1 MPLSV
6 LVPMIL
12 IGLPLV
18 IGLVWFTSRNQ
29 ARDLLDAETAMNRFT
44 EDFPNSVVQKVWIS
58 DNGTDAILRLSE
70 PMRFGL
76 VHRVG
81 KNHLT
86 RLVEKQDIRDMNVGS
101 GAVEFRLWDFTF
113 VGLRFV
119 AASEDDSIEV
129 GQWLETLRG

>member
-29 ARDLLDAETAMNRFT
+29 AGVMLDPETAISRFT
-44 EDFPNSVVQKVWIS
+44 EDFPNAIVQKVWIS
-58 DNGTDAILRLSE
+58 DNGADAILRLTE
-70 PMRFGL
+70 PTHFGL

-101 GAVEFRLWDFTF
+101 GAVELRLWDFTF
-113 VGLRFV
+113 AGLRFV
-119 AASEDDSIEV
+119 SASEDDSIEV
-129 GQWLETLRG
+129 GQWLEKVRR